1 MEIVVSQKGTELFRY
16 TFNQGIISIG
26 RDVTNEITLPSPA
39 VTERHARIS
48 LFDDICVI
56 QRLDPA
62 GAVFVNGDE
71 VDRTRLYDH
80 DTVMIGQIKL
90 SVLGG
95 KLVRTS
101 SDPPPHRMTEPEA
114 PQTPESSPDSSDAD
128 RESSPRINGMF
139 TPFEDGK
146 STDGNSDIE
155 VSPAPIEPEPLG
167 VHRTAPPEKD
177 EPKTS
182 LLSTGVDL
190 LTGPAKG
197 RRVLFTGKSAR
208 LGIKDDSVV
217 SIKPS
222 QHGYMVSATNHFIV
236 ATVNGT
242 RLTDKPQ
249 RLSHGD
255 LIEFTDLKARFFV
268 NPE

>member
-1 MEIVVSQKGTELFRY
+1 MEIVVSQKGAELFRY

-26 RDVTNEITLPSPA
+26 RDVSNEISLPSPA
-39 VTERHARIS
+39 ATERHARIS

-62 GAVFVNGDE
+62 GTLFVNGDE
-71 VDRTRLYDH
+71 VDRTRLYDQ

-90 SVLGG
+90 SVLGR
-95 KLVRTS
+95 KLVRTA
-101 SDPPPHRMTEPEA
+101 SDPTPHRMTRPEG
-114 PQTPESSPDSSDAD
+114 PQPPESGDAD
-128 RESSPRINGMF
+128 REPSPRIDGMF

-146 STDGNSDIE
+146 STDGKSDDEIQ
-155 VSPAPIEPEPLG
+155 PASIEPDSPG
-167 VHRTAPPEKD
+167 VHRTAPPEID

-190 LTGPAKG
+190 LTGPAQG

-222 QHGYMVSATNHFIV
+222 QHGYMVSAANHFIV
-236 ATVNGT
+236 ATVNGK

>member
-1 MEIVVSQKGTELFRY
+1 MEIVVSQKGTELLRY

-26 RDVTNEITLPSPA
+26 RDVSNEISLPSQT

-48 LFDDICVI
+48 LFDGICMI

-71 VDRTRLYDH
+71 VDRTRLYDQ
-80 DTVMIGQIKL
+80 DTVMIGPIKL
-90 SVLGG
+90 TVLDR

-101 SDPPPHRMTEPEA
+101 SDPPPPRMTATEA
-114 PQTPESSPDSSDAD
+114 PRTPESGEAG
-128 RESSPRINGMF
+128 REPSPRINGMF
-139 TPFEDGK
+139 TPFEDGN
-146 STDGNSDIE
+146 SVDGGSDVE
-155 VSPAPIEPEPLG
+155 VPPASLVPERPG

-190 LTGPAKG
+190 LAGPAKG

-222 QHGYMVSATNHFIV
+222 QHGYMVSATNHFII
-236 ATVNGT
+236 ATVNGR
-242 RLTDKPQ
+242 RLTDKPE
-249 RLSHGD
+249 RLYHGD
-255 LIEFTDLKARFFV
+255 LIEFTELKARFFV